1 MIGHQFIRMQGSKRN
16 LLALLASS
24 AIFTAGCAN
33 MATTGSTTNP
43 FTTTAT
49 LSGKI
54 HGGNQPISGATVN
67 LYYAGQSGQGSL
79 ATLAAT
85 TTSSNDGTGSF
96 SFTKNPVNGQPPSGN
111 MYSCPTTTGDPLVY
125 VTATGGN
132 TLNTGDPSVNNT
144 ASVFVAAYGLC
155 SQLSSANFVDMS
167 EVTTVATMAAL
178 QRYFNPVTESFGA
191 DGILVEKVAIT
202 NTLPTI
208 SNMVDLSTGLALDS
222 TDITGST
229 ASVSGVTV
237 TATPDTDK
245 INLLANILSACI
257 NTTSA
262 SSGPCT
268 TLFANATPPSDPIAV
283 GRPIGTA
290 PFVPA
295 TDVLQALYYIF
306 TNPTNGS
313 TTNLENIFNLASGVG
328 APYQPSLSTTPSD
341 WTVSIAYNST
351 NTCGLNNGGFLSSP
365 YDLNVDGQGNL
376 WIANSEAAN
385 GNLTEIS
392 ANGKPVTCAFLNGGS
407 NGGGTIDSQG
417 NVWLAT
423 AAANNIY
430 RYKPT
435 DGSVLTYSTA
445 TAPLAVTADGQGNV
459 YFSTSS
465 DTSLYQIPGGAT
477 ATSPTTPIQISS
489 VVGSNPI
496 RLMPDKSGAIWASSG
511 STFISRVV
519 AATAGSPNFL
529 NGYSTSTFNTLGNS
543 YGLSITYGNNIFT
556 STTGGTGSLSYF
568 TGAGTAYSLA
578 SGWPAP
584 AGTAGLNSPTAV
596 AVDGA
601 QNVWALNSV
610 ADPTSGFFAVS
621 GISVGAN
628 SLTGTTGL
636 QAGSLTP
643 GRALAIDQSGNIWVA
658 GDGSPSTIVTEI
670 VGGAVPTYQPYSSGL
685 ANGRFQT
692 VP

>member
-1 MIGHQFIRMQGSKRN
+1 MIGHHFFRMQGSKRN

-24 AIFTAGCAN
+24 AVFTAGCAS
-33 MATTGSTTNP
+33 MGTTDTTSNP
-43 FTTTAT
+43 FATTAT

-85 TTSSNDGTGSF
+85 TTSSSDGTGSF
-96 SFTKNPVNGQPPSGN
+96 SFTKNPVNGQPPNGN
-111 MYSCPTTTGDPLVY
+111 MYSCPTSTGDPLVY
-125 VTATGGN
+125 VVATGGN
-132 TLNTGDPSVNNT
+132 TLNTGDPSVSNS

-155 SQLSSANFVDMS
+155 STLSSANFVDMS
-167 EVTTVATMAAL
+167 EVTTVATMAAM

-191 DGILVEKVAIT
+191 DGIGIEKIAIFS
-202 NTLPTI
+202 TLATI
-208 SNMVDLSTGLALDS
+208 SHMVDLASGTAVASTQLNG
-222 TDITGST
+222 TNG
-229 ASVSGVTV
+229 SVSGVTI
-237 TATPDTDK
+237 TATPDIDK
-245 INLLANILSACI
+245 INQLANILSACI
-257 NTTSA
+257 NTTSGTSA
-262 SSGPCT
+262 PCT
-268 TLFANATPPSDPIAV
+268 TLFASAAPPADPISV

-295 TDVLQALYYIF
+295 TDVLQALYFIL

-313 TTNLENIFNLASGVG
+313 TSNLQNIFNLAGGVG
-328 APYQPSLSTTPSD
+328 APYQPSLSAAPSD
-341 WTVSIAYNST
+341 WSISIAYNSSS
-351 NTCGLNNGGFLSSP
+351 TCGANGGGFLSSP
-365 YDLNVDGQGNL
+365 FDVNVDGTGDL
-376 WIANSEAAN
+376 WIANSQAGN

-392 ANGKPVTCAFLNGGS
+392 PNGVPLTCVFLSGGS
-407 NGGGTIDSQG
+407 NGGGTIDNQG

-435 DGSVLTYSTA
+435 DGSILTFSTA
-445 TAPLAVTADGQGNV
+445 NAPLGVTADGQGNI
-459 YFSTSS
+459 YFSSPA
-465 DTSLYQIPGGAT
+465 DTSIYQIPGGAT
-477 ATSPTTPIQISS
+477 ATAPVTPTQISS
-489 VVGSNPI
+489 VVGPNPI
-496 RLMPDKSGAIWASSG
+496 RLMPDKSGAVWASSG

-519 AATAGSPNFL
+519 AGTAGSPNFL
-529 NGYSTSTFNTLGNS
+529 NGYSTSAFNTLGNT
-543 YGLSITYGNNIFT
+543 YGIGITYGNNIFT
-556 STTGGTGSLSYF
+556 STTDAGGSLSYF

-578 SGWPAP
+578 SGWPPP

-601 QNVWALNSV
+601 QNVWALNAV
-610 ADPTSGFFAVS
+610 PDGTSGLFAVS
-621 GISVGAN
+621 GITVSNN

-636 QAGSLTP
+636 QNSSLTA
-643 GRALAIDQSGNIWVA
+643 GRALAIDQSGNIWIV
-658 GDGSPSTIVTEI
+658 GDGSPSTVVTEI